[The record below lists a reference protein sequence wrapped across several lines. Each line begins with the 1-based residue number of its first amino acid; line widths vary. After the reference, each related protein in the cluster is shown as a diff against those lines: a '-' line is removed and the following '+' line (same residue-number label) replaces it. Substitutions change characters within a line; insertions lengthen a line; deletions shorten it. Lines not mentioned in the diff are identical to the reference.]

1 MELWGK
7 RESSVVRAPLDT
19 VHTTNPQNVLTEV
32 EECQT
37 LQITIEPPNSTSSTT
52 GVPPYYFFAFELNG
66 VPTGESQGGL
76 EVTSTSHGSQ
86 ATWSVKGVVND
97 LALFERGE
105 KGKDGL
111 CVVAAVGKEHR
122 LGRWK
127 KISGGRN
134 GAVVFEIPRGK
145 AAINGGD
152 AKDTEMEL

>member
-66 VPTGESQGGL
+66 VPT
-76 EVTSTSHGSQ
+76 TT
-86 ATWSVKGVVND
+86 
-97 LALFERGE
+97 
-105 KGKDGL
+105 
-111 CVVAAVGKEHR
+111 AVGSDPSKLFWQVTHKR
-122 LGRWK
+122 GML
-127 KISGGRN
+127 SSVLLYSD
-134 GAVVFEIPRGK
+134 AV
-145 AAINGGD
+145 
-152 AKDTEMEL
+152 L